1 MLPFSTD
8 HPHTPPVQYSQ
19 HNPPYVPQ
27 VEMLPEGQPM
37 LVLASSIVANEAAF
51 SAGQSPARMYVYNM
65 LSSNAWANTAFAEVV
80 KLACDYSIVKQRM
93 GQAHTPSSIL
103 IETARE
109 ALSLY
114 VSKVIMETPPLQQLM
129 SQDHIAAAANN
140 HRIYYDVIAAISAM
154 YAQSAPYQPPQARF
168 GARVP
173 GTMAPTGS
181 MRTMGNPVAQAAASN
196 PAAQGMIMG
205 RNQIPNPPTQPSN
218 LGSRYP
224 IPGTKSI
231 KIDTSSSIQKI
242 EEKPKVTEV
251 VQPVTP
257 ISPSTINQG
266 IETMDRD
273 QHAIAYFGKT
283 YEAPVEKLR
292 VNMEEAI
299 AKTETTIEKMPAFSE
314 AFKREEMWVSGA
326 CLDELIYNVLAKQVM
341 PDNYNVEIYQCSG
354 VVMHPIFSSL
364 PMDVLERLKGSETF
378 ANMSRILTEY
388 LDEVEEINE
397 KRKAL
402 IFVSQIDRVLTKML
416 SVFLK
421 TTLANSKV
429 QITSFIEDAISLGKY
444 LSDKFN
450 GKYNV
455 PYNTFQRVCTAILFK
470 YPDELKKTTE
480 AINEQW
486 SDITNVGSVA
496 TLYTVTMLS
505 MSSAELNYGVEEKQK
520 RVSAHQTPMLYRLL
534 ETISAYENKAAAAM
548 HHVLLTS
555 DGVRYCVAKVCDEE
569 GVFVISEI

>member
-1 MLPFSTD
+1 MLPFSPD

-37 LVLASSIVANEAAF
+37 LVLASSIVANEAGF

-140 HRIYYDVIAAISAM
+140 HRIYYDVVSAISAM

-181 MRTMGNPVAQAAASN
+181 MRGMSNPAAQAAVSN

-205 RNQIPNPPTQPSN
+205 RNQAPAQPVQPSN

-224 IPGTKSI
+224 IPGTRSI
-231 KIDTSSSIQKI
+231 KIDPSSSTQKI
-242 EEKPKVTEV
+242 EEKPKAVEV
-251 VQPVTP
+251 VQPTSLTS
-257 ISPSTINQG
+257 SPTINKG

-283 YEAPVEKLR
+283 YEVPVEKLR

-299 AKTETTIEKMPAFSE
+299 AKTEIAIEKMPTFEE
-314 AFKREEMWVSGA
+314 AFRREETWVSGS
-326 CLDELIYNVLAKQVM
+326 CLDDLIYNVLAKQVM
-341 PDNYNVEIYQCSG
+341 PDNYSVEIYQCTG
-354 VVMHPIFSSL
+354 VVLYPIFSSL
-364 PMDVLERLKGSETF
+364 PMDVLNKLKGSETF
-378 ANMSRILTEY
+378 ANMSRILTDY
-388 LDEVEEINE
+388 LEEIEDINE

-402 IFVSQIDRVLTKML
+402 IFVSQIDRILTRVV
-416 SVFLK
+416 SIFLK
-421 TTLANSKV
+421 TTLANSKLE
-429 QITSFIEDAISLGKY
+429 ITSFIEDAIDLGKY
-444 LSDKFN
+444 LSDKF
-450 GKYNV
+450 GPKYNV
-455 PYNTFQRVCTAILFK
+455 AYNNFQRICARVLFK
-470 YPDELKKTTE
+470 YPTELQKTTE
-480 AINEQW
+480 TINEQW

-496 TLYTVTMLS
+496 SLYTVTMLS
-505 MSSAELNYGVEEKQK
+505 MSSAELSYDVTSKQK
-520 RVSAHQTPMLYRLL
+520 RVTVQQTPMLYRLL
-534 ETISAYENKAAAAM
+534 ETVSAYENKAAAAM
-548 HHVLLTS
+548 HHILLTS
-555 DGVRYCVAKVCDEE
+555 DGVRYCIARVANEE
-569 GVFVISEI
+569 GVFVISEV

>member
-1 MLPFSTD
+1 
-8 HPHTPPVQYSQ
+8 
-19 HNPPYVPQ
+19 
-27 VEMLPEGQPM
+27 MLPEGQPM
-37 LVLASSIVANEAAF
+37 LVLASSIVANEAGF

-114 VSKVIMETPPLQQLM
+114 VSKVIMKTPPLQQLM

-140 HRIYYDVIAAISAM
+140 HRIYYDVISAVSAM

-168 GARVP
+168 GARVS
-173 GTMAPTGS
+173 GTMAQTGS
-181 MRTMGNPVAQAAASN
+181 MRGMSNPAAQAAVSN
-196 PAAQGMIMG
+196 PAAQGVIMG
-205 RNQIPNPPTQPSN
+205 RNQVPTQPVQPSN

-224 IPGTKSI
+224 IPGTRSI
-231 KIDTSSSIQKI
+231 KIDPSSSTQKI
-242 EEKPKVTEV
+242 EEKPKAVEV
-251 VQPVTP
+251 IQPTSP
-257 ISPSTINQG
+257 ISSPTINKG

-299 AKTETTIEKMPAFSE
+299 AKTEIAIEKMPTFEE
-314 AFKREEMWVSGA
+314 AFKREETWVSGS
-326 CLDELIYNVLAKQVM
+326 CLDDLIYNVLAKQVM
-341 PDNYNVEIYQCSG
+341 PDNYSVEIYQCTG
-354 VVMHPIFSSL
+354 VVFYPIFSSL
-364 PMDVLERLKGSETF
+364 PMGVLDKLKGSETF
-378 ANMSRILTEY
+378 ANMSRILTDY
-388 LDEVEEINE
+388 LDEINDVNE

-402 IFVSQIDRVLTKML
+402 VFVSQIDRILTKVV
-416 SVFLK
+416 SIFLK
-421 TTLANSKV
+421 TTLANSKLE
-429 QITSFIEDAISLGKY
+429 ITSFIEDAIDLGKY
-444 LSDKFN
+444 LSDKF
-450 GKYNV
+450 GPKYNV
-455 PYNTFQRVCTAILFK
+455 AYNNFQRICARVLFK
-470 YPDELKKTTE
+470 YPNELQKTTE
-480 AINEQW
+480 VINEQW

-496 TLYTVTMLS
+496 SLYTVTMLS
-505 MSSAELNYGVEEKQK
+505 MSSAELSYDVSSKQK
-520 RVSAHQTPMLYRLL
+520 RVTVQQTPMLYRLL

-555 DGVRYCVAKVCDEE
+555 DGVRYCIARVADED
-569 GVFVISEI
+569 GVFVISEV

>member
-1 MLPFSTD
+1 MLPFSSD

-37 LVLASSIVANEAAF
+37 LVLASSIVANEAGF
-51 SAGQSPARMYVYNM
+51 SAGQSTARMYVYNM

-140 HRIYYDVIAAISAM
+140 HRIYYDVISAISAM

-181 MRTMGNPVAQAAASN
+181 MRGMSNPAAQAAVSN

-205 RNQIPNPPTQPSN
+205 RNQTPAQPVQPSN

-224 IPGTKSI
+224 IPGTRSI
-231 KIDTSSSIQKI
+231 KIDPSSSTQKI
-242 EEKPKVTEV
+242 EEKPKAVEV
-251 VQPVTP
+251 IQPTSLTS
-257 ISPSTINQG
+257 SPTINKG

-273 QHAIAYFGKT
+273 QHAIAYFGKS

-299 AKTETTIEKMPAFSE
+299 AKTEVAIENIPKFEES
-314 AFKREEMWVSGA
+314 FKREETWVSGS
-326 CLDELIYNVLAKQVM
+326 CLDDLIYNILAKNSTPEDYGVS
-341 PDNYNVEIYQCSG
+341 VYQCTG
-354 VVMHPIFSSL
+354 VVMHPIFSSS
-364 PMDVLERLKGSETF
+364 PMKILERLKGSETF
-378 ANMSRILTEY
+378 ANMSRILFEY
-388 LDEVEEINE
+388 LDEIKDPQE

-402 IFVSQIDRVLTKML
+402 IFVSQIDRILTKVVLT
-416 SVFLK
+416 FLK
-421 TTLANSKV
+421 TTLANSKTE
-429 QITSFIEDAISLGKY
+429 ITSFVEDAINLGKY
-444 LSDKFN
+444 LPDQF
-450 GKYNV
+450 GPKYNV
-455 PYNTFQRVCTAILFK
+455 AYNNFQRICARVLFK
-470 YPDELKKTTE
+470 YPSELQTTTE

-486 SDITNVGSVA
+486 SDVANVGSVA
-496 TLYTVTMLS
+496 VLYTVTLIS
-505 MSSAELNYGVEEKQK
+505 MSAAEIGYDVGTSQK
-520 RVSAHQTPMLYRLL
+520 RVSVKQTPMLYRLL
-534 ETISAYENKAAAAM
+534 ETAYSYENKAAAAM
-548 HHVLLTS
+548 HHILMTS
-555 DGVRYCVAKVCDEE
+555 DGFRYYIARVADEE
-569 GVFVISEI
+569 GVFVISEV